1 LYHFGDAC
9 QQFDSFQFLAS
20 SIDSKDRKIKAVM
33 KKSSPPSGTIAY
45 FSMDVAVDSKI
56 PTYSGGLGVLA
67 GDMLRSAADLEI
79 PMVAVSL
86 IHRKGY
92 FDQRLDSHGNQLE
105 SPAKWSPEEHLVR
118 LPTKVTLSLEGR
130 EVCVG
135 AWKYIFR
142 GVTGCSVPL
151 FFLDTDL
158 EENNAADRGL
168 TDFLYGGDER
178 YRLCQEAIL
187 GLAGVA
193 MLRTLGYDDIRVF
206 HMNEG
211 HSALATLA
219 LMEEQAGSLPESG
232 FSEVEIDAIRR
243 RCVFTTHTPVP
254 AGHDRF
260 PADLVYQVLG
270 KTRATTLAQLQLMDG
285 SLNMTELALRL
296 SGFVNGVSMR
306 HGEISRGMFPNQS
319 IRAITN
325 GVHASTWTAAPFADL
340 YDRFLPEWRR
350 DNCYLRYAVG
360 IPLHAMRQAHAQAKR
375 ELLRQI
381 RWLTGTQLDEKVFTL
396 GFARRATGYKRG
408 DLLFTDLER
417 LKQIARHAGPMQVVY
432 AGKAHPRDEGG
443 KAIIR
448 RIFEAAAAL
457 ANDVRVVYLENYDMA
472 LGKLL
477 CSGVDV
483 WLNTPLRPQE
493 ASGTSG
499 MKAALNG
506 VPSFSVLDGWWIEG
520 HIEGVTGWS
529 IGDASGVENDSVA
542 EAASLYEKL
551 AQVILP
557 LYYKEPDRFAQ
568 MMRSAIALNG
578 SYFNTQR
585 MISQY
590 VRNAYAAAR
599 DLAVQ
604 PLD

>member
-1 LYHFGDAC
+1 VALE
-9 QQFDSFQFLAS
+9 
-20 SIDSKDRKIKAVM
+20 DR
-33 KKSSPPSGTIAY
+33 
-45 FSMDVAVDSKI
+45 DVV
-56 PTYSGGLGVLA
+56 
-67 GDMLRSAADLEI
+67 
-79 PMVAVSL
+79 
-86 IHRKGY
+86 
-92 FDQRLDSHGNQLE
+92 
-105 SPAKWSPEEHLVR
+105 
-118 LPTKVTLSLEGR
+118 
-130 EVCVG
+130 VG
-135 AWKYIFR
+135 AWQYLFAGI
-142 GVTGCSVPL
+142 TGHQVPL
-151 FFLDTDL
+151 IFLDTDL
-158 EENNAADRGL
+158 AENNSADRSF

-187 GLAGVA
+187 GLGGVA
-193 MLRTLGYDDIRVF
+193 MLRALGYRGIRVF

-219 LMEEQAGSLPESG
+219 LMEERTENQAGSHIA
-232 FSEVEIDAIRR
+232 EIDVESVRR
-243 RCVFTTHTPVP
+243 QCAFTTHTPVP

-260 PADLVYQVLG
+260 SSDLVTRVLG
-270 KTRATTLAQLQLMDG
+270 ERRAAALTELTVMNG
-285 SLNMTELALRL
+285 SLNMTELALRF

-306 HGEISRGMFPNQS
+306 HGEVSRDMFPSHN
-319 IRAITN
+319 IDAITN
-325 GVHASTWTAAPFADL
+325 GVHATTWTAAPMAELF
-340 YDRFLPEWRR
+340 DRTIPDWRK
-350 DNCYLRYAVG
+350 DNCFLRYAIG
-360 IPLHAMRQAHAQAKR
+360 IPLAKIREAHNQAKK
-375 ELLRQI
+375 ELLRQV

-417 LKQIARHAGPMQVVY
+417 LKRIARQAGPLQLIY

-448 RIFEAAAAL
+448 RIFEAAAIL
-457 ANDVRVVYLENYDMA
+457 ATDVRVVYLENYDMA

-506 VPSFSVLDGWWIEG
+506 VPSCSVLDGWWIEG

-529 IGDASGVENDSVA
+529 IGDENTTENDSLA
-542 EAASLYEKL
+542 EAKSLYEKL
-551 AQVILP
+551 EQVILP
-557 LYYKEPDRFAQ
+557 LYYKEPEKFAQ
-568 MMRSAIALNG
+568 VMRSAIALNG
-578 SYFNTQR
+578 SFFNTQR

-590 VRNAYAAAR
+590 VRDAYAPASKAS
-599 DLAVQ
+599 VE

>member
-1 LYHFGDAC
+1 MSNVLPKTGA
-9 QQFDSFQFLAS
+9 
-20 SIDSKDRKIKAVM
+20 
-33 KKSSPPSGTIAY
+33 IAY
-45 FSMDVAVDSKI
+45 FSMDVAADSAI

-79 PMVAVSL
+79 SMVAVSL
-86 IHRKGY
+86 LHRKGY
-92 FDQRLDSHGNQLE
+92 FDQRLDSRGNQLE
-105 SPAKWSPEEHLVR
+105 SPSKWSPENHLIR
-118 LPTKVTLSLEGR
+118 LVPKVSLLLEGR
-130 EVCVG
+130 EVRIG
-135 AWKYIFR
+135 AWQYRFVGI
-142 GVTGCSVPL
+142 TGHTVPL

-158 EENNAADRGL
+158 EENEPADRSF
-168 TDFLYGGDER
+168 TDYLYGGDER

-187 GLAGVA
+187 GLGGVA
-193 MLRTLGYDDIRVF
+193 MLRALGYGDIRVF

-219 LMEEQAGSLPESG
+219 LMEERARQQAQYR
-232 FSEVEIDAIRR
+232 FSENEVEAVRQQ
-243 RCVFTTHTPVP
+243 CTFTTHTPVP

-260 PADLVYQVLG
+260 NAELVARVLG
-270 KTRATTLAQLQLMDG
+270 ERRFAVLDQLHVLND
-285 SLNMTELALRL
+285 SLNMTELALKF

-306 HGEISRGMFPNQS
+306 HGEVSRAMFPNHN
-319 IRAITN
+319 IDAITN
-325 GVHASTWTAAPFADL
+325 GVHASTWTAAPMAALF
-340 YDRFLPEWRR
+340 DRVIPDWRR
-350 DNCYLRYAVG
+350 DNCFLRYAIG
-360 IPLHAMRQAHAQAKR
+360 IPLADIRQAHGQAKKS
-375 ELLRQI
+375 LLQQV
-381 RWLTGTQLDEKVFTL
+381 RWLTGAQLDEKVFTL

-417 LKQIARHAGPMQVVY
+417 LKRIARQVGPLQLIY
-432 AGKAHPRDEGG
+432 AGKAHPRDDGG

-457 ANDVRVVYLENYDMA
+457 NGDVRVVYLENYDMA
-472 LGKLL
+472 LGQLL

-529 IGDASGVENDSVA
+529 IGAADGSENDAMA

-551 AQVILP
+551 EAAILP

-568 MMRSAIALNG
+568 VMRSAIALNG
-578 SYFNTQR
+578 SFFNTQR
-585 MISQY
+585 MLSQY
-590 VRNAYAAAR
+590 VRNAYQRAA
-599 DLAVQ
+599 DPSSQFLG
-604 PLD
+604 